1 MRLRS
6 ALAPLA
12 LVTALV
18 ATTFT
23 ASASI
28 GARPHIT
35 TRHGGLG
42 GAVRL
47 HGSQAR
53 TTVFK
58 KKPKLKYHGGPVM
71 PASTTRVIYW
81 TPAGREL
88 DAPTY
93 TDIIER
99 YFTDTAADSGGVDNV
114 YSVLNQYTDADGN
127 RANYAQTFAGAFVDT
142 HPYPANG
149 CPKYHS
155 AAGERIRICL
165 TDKQL
170 RREVKR
176 VVTANAWPSGI
187 DQAYFMV
194 TPDGVGSC
202 FGPNGKICAFT
213 YYCAYHSYLGDTS
226 SPTIYAN
233 IPFAPMLL
241 NGCGTPQEPNGHVDG
256 TLDSISHEHR
266 EMTNDPLLN
275 AWFDRT
281 GYEGSDKCVGNY
293 GKALGTA
300 PNGDAYN
307 QLINGNLYFTQREW
321 SNRDRGCKARR
332 A

>member
-1 MRLRS
+1 MAS
-6 ALAPLA
+6 LA

-28 GARPHIT
+28 GARPHIK

-47 HGSQAR
+47 HGSRAR

-58 KKPKLKYHGGPVM
+58 KQPNLRYHGGPVM

-93 TDIIER
+93 TDIIDR

-127 RANYAQTFAGAFVDT
+127 RANYTQTFAGSFVDT

-149 CPKYHS
+149 CPNTVLPPAS
-155 AAGERIRICL
+155 A
-165 TDKQL
+165 
-170 RREVKR
+170 
-176 VVTANAWPSGI
+176 SGS
-187 DQAYFMV
+187 A
-194 TPDGVGSC
+194 
-202 FGPNGKICAFT
+202 
-213 YYCAYHSYLGDTS
+213 
-226 SPTIYAN
+226 SPTSN
-233 IPFAPMLL
+233 S
-241 NGCGTPQEPNGHVDG
+241 GVRSSGWSRRTSGRRG
-256 TLDSISHEHR
+256 SIR
-266 EMTNDPLLN
+266 
-275 AWFDRT
+275 RT
-281 GYEGSDKCVGNY
+281 S
-293 GKALGTA
+293 
-300 PNGDAYN
+300 
-307 QLINGNLYFTQREW
+307 W
-321 SNRDRGCKARR
+321 
-332 A
+332 